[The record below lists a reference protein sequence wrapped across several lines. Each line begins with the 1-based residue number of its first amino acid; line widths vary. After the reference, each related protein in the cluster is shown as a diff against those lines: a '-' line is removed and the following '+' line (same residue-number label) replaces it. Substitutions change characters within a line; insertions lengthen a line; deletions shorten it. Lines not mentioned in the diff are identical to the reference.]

1 MMSDFWPKGLELSDT
16 ASPMEILE
24 AAQSDWNTNSH
35 GALTLVFQKAKA
47 KSGNDIIIVHAKHIP
62 SKRTATL
69 FSVVHRPNT
78 PYPIS
83 IQPKNDDLPTF
94 LMKSYYKPGVT
105 QSLLKDS
112 FEQVH
117 GGKTV
122 TNYWV
127 SDTPSEFRT
136 KLGEVFNLGI
146 VKSEI
151 LNLASNI
158 RAVTTDDGGDGNNEE
173 GEHPEEN

>member
-1 MMSDFWPKGLELSDT
+1 MSNFWPKGLELSDT

-24 AAQSDWNTNSH
+24 AAQSDWDTNSH
-35 GALTLVFQKAKA
+35 GALTLVFQEAKSE
-47 KSGNDIIIVHAKHIP
+47 SGNDMIIVHAKHIP
-62 SKRTATL
+62 SNRTATL

-78 PYPIS
+78 PYPIT
-83 IQPKNDDLPTF
+83 IQPKNDDVPTF
-94 LMKSYYKPGVT
+94 LRKSYYKPGIAD
-105 QSLLKDS
+105 SLINSADD
-112 FEQVH
+112 F
-117 GGKTV
+117 GTRGKTV
-122 TNYWV
+122 TNHWV

-158 RAVTTDDGGDGNNEE
+158 RAVTPNDDGEDDDERE
-173 GEHPEEN
+173 YPEEN